1 MIKHLRFI
9 LFVTFTAGLA
19 STLCMIGGLGLEAA
33 SDKLLPLVPLL
44 IAVPGLN
51 DAAGNYAA
59 IVAAHAA
66 DPAERRYTK
75 RKLARAI
82 FRVIWINII
91 GIVSLSLLLAAKRG
105 YILQLDFVLKFALFG
120 AFAICLVVAGIFAL
134 TTLLDKVLEQHKLNP
149 DDVLIPIVTAVADVL
164 MLSLI
169 TLAAYFLF

>member
-19 STLCMIGGLGLEAA
+19 STLCMIGGLGLEAV
-33 SDKLLPLVPLL
+33 SDQLLPLVPLI

-66 DPAERRYTK
+66 DPAERRFTK
-75 RKLARAI
+75 RKLAQAI
-82 FRVIWINII
+82 TKVIWINII
-91 GIVSLSLLLAAKRG
+91 GIVALSLLLAIKRG
-105 YILQLDFVLKFALFG
+105 YALEAGFAVKFALFG

-134 TTLLDKVLEQHKLNP
+134 TTLLDKVLEQRKLNP
-149 DDVLIPIVTAVADVL
+149 DDILIPIVTALADVL
-164 MLSLI
+164 MLGLI
-169 TLAAYFLF
+169 ALAAYFLF